1 MSKWRNFAVP
11 FCALAFTIVTSIA
24 PTRSLAQDDK
34 KGAVETID
42 CTAMGT
48 STQLGQN
55 FSVTIRIE
63 RYATEDERKALVD
76 AFMQGKSDGLIKKL
90 EKMPSM
96 GRISLPS
103 NTGYQLAFVREIPT
117 ATGRKIRFVTDRP
130 LKFGEVRQSTRS
142 TAYGLTAGEIDIND
156 SDKGKTTGVL
166 FPAAQLIINAEGEL
180 QMELF
185 QNPWKLVNIIEWKK
199 KD

>member
-1 MSKWRNFAVP
+1 MLKWRF
-11 FCALAFTIVTSIA
+11 LATSICA
-24 PTRSLAQDDK
+24 MILSACTLFAQEK
-34 KGAVETID
+34 SAVETID

-48 STQLGQN
+48 STQLGRN
-55 FSVTIRIE
+55 FSIKLRIE
-63 RYATEDERKALVD
+63 RYATDDERKALVD
-76 AFMQGKSDGLIKKL
+76 AFMQGQSDGLIKKL

-96 GRISLPS
+96 GRITLPAT
-103 NTGYQLAFVREIPT
+103 TGYSLAFVREIPT

-130 LKFGEVRQSTRS
+130 LAFGEVRQSTRS

-156 SDKGKTTGVL
+156 SDKNKTTGVL

-180 QMELF
+180 QMELY